1 MGNEVTI
8 DTLQIELESDAKGAV
23 SGLDALAATLGKL
36 KSATKG
42 GAGLSAVA
50 KQISTLKTAINGID
64 ANSTTGLS
72 KAILLLRNLGYVKI
86 SPSIANQLTK
96 INDALPKLNIG
107 DGASKIEELVSALKP
122 LETLGKSSLSTTVNA
137 LNKLPKAMEKID
149 TRKLYT
155 QIQSLTRIMKPLA
168 DEMDKVARGFSAF
181 PSRIQKIIAENEKL
195 TQSNIKATKSYIDFY
210 AMFKSVFSVLK
221 KGFSTLMK
229 LTDGSM
235 EHVETLNLVSK
246 SMGEY
251 AEAAAE
257 YAEQVESVLGID
269 PKEWLTGQS
278 VLMSLIKGFGVASDR
293 AYLMSQNLNQLS
305 YDLWSLKGEAQGF
318 TVEESLQKIRS
329 GIAGELEPLRS
340 VGYDLSQARLEMEAY
355 NLGITKKI
363 SNMTQAEKAELR
375 YMVIMRQSE
384 EAMHDMAH
392 TLDSPANQM
401 RIFKTQV
408 EQASRAVG
416 NLFIP
421 ILNKF
426 LPVANAVM
434 QVLRELI
441 DIITGLFGVELPSID
456 LGDTNKSVGGISA
469 GMEDAAESAKKL
481 KNYTMGFDELNVLD
495 SSSGGASEE
504 TPMGGGFGFELPEY
518 DFLSDVAQTRVNEI
532 VDKMKEWLGITEDID
547 SWADLFKTK
556 LGNIL
561 VVVGLIGIGFLAW
574 KVIEGISHV
583 ADVFSKLGFGGK
595 TGKGDEDGGGLESTG
610 EKFSKTIETLKG
622 LAKVFALGIA
632 IIAEVVAATLL
643 VVGAI
648 WLLGVMLEQVGIAW
662 QPVIDNGATIAIAI
676 GLGTALLVGIGAVTY
691 LLGTSGASM
700 CAQIGIGIAILA
712 EIGAATALFLI
723 EIWAIGKAL
732 DEIGKAWQPVI
743 DNGETIAT
751 GIGVGTALLV
761 GIGAVTYL
769 LGTSGASM
777 CAQIGIGI
785 AILAEI
791 GAATALFLIEIWAIG
806 KALDE
811 IGKAWQPVID
821 NGETIATGIGVGTA
835 LLVGIGVVTAA
846 LGLATVATGGALPL
860 AIGLGTAILIELA
873 LAFKAFCDSL
883 IDVANKLS
891 EDLHPAL
898 VDLNG
903 ILPELNV
910 NLEKYI
916 GFMKDFAGM
925 TVEYTKNAAISGFSA
940 TVGCIVD
947 FFTKDPI
954 KTLADNV
961 KKQYK
966 QLTPLNKNLNL
977 ANPELDTAKN
987 GLNLY
992 KERLENLKD
1001 VAGKIDASDISVDVF
1016 AKMVSASDHFKDFGE
1031 NMKKYYSKIKDI
1043 KTDVMDNMANC
1054 INDVID
1060 FAVRI
1065 KDEVDV
1071 KSIDSFTE
1079 AIKRLTT
1086 AVTNLPKSKTLTI
1099 KAIYETSG
1107 ADIKG
1112 YATGGFPDTGE
1123 LFVAREAGAEMVG
1136 SIGRRT
1142 AVANNDQIVAGIAS
1156 GVADA
1161 NAESNALLREQNTLL
1176 RAMVDKESGIYLDGR
1191 KVSKELDRVNRGKG
1205 VTIIA
1210 GGAY

>member
-761 GIGAVTYL
+761 GIG
-769 LGTSGASM
+769 
-777 CAQIGIGI
+777 
-785 AILAEI
+785 
-791 GAATALFLIEIWAIG
+791 
-806 KALDE
+806 
-811 IGKAWQPVID
+811 
-821 NGETIATGIGVGTA
+821 
-835 LLVGIGVVTAA
+835 VVTAA